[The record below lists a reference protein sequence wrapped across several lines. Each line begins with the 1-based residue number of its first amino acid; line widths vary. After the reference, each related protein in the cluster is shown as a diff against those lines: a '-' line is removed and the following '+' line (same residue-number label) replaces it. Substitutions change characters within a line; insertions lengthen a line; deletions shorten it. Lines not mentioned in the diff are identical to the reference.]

1 MCGIIGV
8 SGSSDPLSLLLE
20 GLARLE
26 YRGYDSAG
34 VALSDEGAVWRTRA
48 AVATSSLSSLAE
60 TVLTSAAP
68 EGAQTGI
75 GHTRWATHGAP
86 TEPNAHPH
94 VDCTEKI
101 ALVHNGIIENYREL
115 GDPLY
120 AAGHVR
126 NSDTDTEVVAHLV
139 EAEIASG
146 AGLAEALRRVCSRV
160 RGAFAIAAVNTDEP
174 DLIVAARR
182 TSPLIIGRSGET
194 GFVGSDVSALLGLA
208 DEIWQLEDDEVAEI
222 CRGQVSVT
230 NLDGNPVVPERLSV
244 SWDAEAAQ
252 KDGYA
257 SFMSKE
263 IHEQP
268 RALAATLL
276 GRFPA
281 AGAAPSAVGA
291 GAVGAGAE
299 GADVVGDGAGDGA
312 APLPPVVIDELAL
325 DAETLAGI
333 ERVVLVACGSSY
345 HASLVARHALES
357 WARMPAEVDIASE
370 FRYRDAV
377 LGDRTLVVAVSQ
389 SGESIDTYHAMTEG
403 RRLGA
408 RAISLT
414 NVVDSLMARKAD
426 GVLYTRA
433 GPEIGVAST
442 KCHLAQ
448 IALLETFALHMAAVR
463 GTLPP
468 AEIAALGDQLLGTS
482 ELVASMI
489 AREHD
494 YRRVAKEFMATEDFF
509 FLGRHIGYPIALEG
523 ALKLKELAY
532 VRAEAYPAGEMK
544 HGPIALI
551 EPGAVVLA
559 VALRGPMFE
568 KVMAN
573 VAEARA
579 RGATILLLAD
589 EHDDEAA
596 EQADALMTV
605 PHTAPI
611 ISPLVAVVPL
621 QIFAEEVA
629 TLRGYN
635 VDRPRNLAKVV
646 TVE

>member
-8 SGSSDPLSLLLE
+8 SGSPDPLSLLLE

-34 VALSDEGAVWRTRA
+34 VALSHGDAVWRTRA
-48 AVATSSLSSLAE
+48 AVATRSLKSLSESLE
-60 TVLTSAAP
+60 TVPAP
-68 EGAQTGI
+68 AGAHTGI

-94 VDCTEKI
+94 VDCTGKV

-120 AAGHVR
+120 ANGHVR
-126 NSDTDTEVVAHLV
+126 SSDTDTEVVAHLV
-139 EAEIASG
+139 EAELASG
-146 AGLAEALRRVCSRV
+146 AGGLAEAMRRTCRRL
-160 RGAFAIAAVNTDEP
+160 RGAYAIAAVNADEP

-182 TSPLIIGRSGET
+182 TSPLIVGRAGET

-208 DEIWQLEDDEVAEI
+208 DEVWQLEDDQVAEV
-222 CRGQVSVT
+222 CRGRVVVT
-230 NLDGNPVVPERLSV
+230 DLEGAHVDPLPLNV
-244 SWDAEAAQ
+244 SWDSEAAQ
-252 KDGYA
+252 KDGFE

-268 RALAATLL
+268 HALAATLL
-276 GRFPA
+276 GRFPSP
-281 AGAAPSAVGA
+281 GTV
-291 GAVGAGAE
+291 E
-299 GADVVGDGAGDGA
+299 
-312 APLPPVVIDELAL
+312 IEELAIEP
-325 DAETLAGI
+325 DDLARV
-333 ERVVLVACGSSY
+333 ERIVLVACGSSY
-345 HASLVARHALES
+345 HASLIGRHAIET
-357 WARMPAEVDIASE
+357 WARIPAEVDIASE
-370 FRYRDAV
+370 FRYRAAV
-377 LGDRTLVVAVSQ
+377 LGEKDLVIAVSQ
-389 SGESIDTYHAMTEG
+389 SGESIDTYHAMCEG
-403 RRLGA
+403 GRLGA
-408 RAISLT
+408 RTVALT

-448 IALLETFALHMAAVR
+448 IALLETFALSLAANR
-463 GTLPP
+463 GTLTTPEV
-468 AEIAALGDQLLGTS
+468 AELAS
-482 ELVASMI
+482 ELASIPEVVAGVI
-489 AREHD
+489 ARED
-494 YRRVAKEFMATEDFF
+494 EYRLAAKQFVDTQDFF
-509 FLGRHIGYPIALEG
+509 FLGRHVGYPIALEG

-559 VALRGPMFE
+559 VASRGPMFE
-568 KVMAN
+568 KAMSN

-589 EHDDEAA
+589 DGDDEAA
-596 EQADALMTV
+596 DEADVLMTV
-605 PHTAPI
+605 PHVSPLL
-611 ISPLVAVVPL
+611 SPLVAVVPL
-621 QIFAEEVA
+621 QIFAEEIA
-629 TLRGYN
+629 KLRGHN

>member
-60 TVLTSAAP
+60 TVQAAP
-68 EGAQTGI
+68 APAGVQTGI

-94 VDCTEKI
+94 VDCTGKL

-120 AAGHVR
+120 SGGHSR
-126 NSDTDTEVVAHLV
+126 ASDTDTEVVAHLV
-139 EAEIASG
+139 EAEMASG
-146 AGLAEALRRVCSRV
+146 AGDGGAQAGVGLAEALRRTCQRV
-160 RGAFAIAAVNTDEP
+160 RGAFAIAAVHADEP

-182 TSPLIIGRSGET
+182 TSPLIVGRSGET
-194 GFVGSDVSALLGLA
+194 GFVGSDISALLGLA
-208 DEIWQLEDDEVAEI
+208 DEIWQLEDDQVAEI
-222 CRGQVSVT
+222 CRGRVVVT
-230 NLDGNPVVPERLSV
+230 DLEGNPVEPLQLSV

-252 KDGYA
+252 KDGFE

-268 RALAATLL
+268 NALAATLL
-276 GRFPA
+276 GRFP
-281 AGAAPSAVGA
+281 GA
-291 GAVGAGAE
+291 G
-299 GADVVGDGAGDGA
+299 GAGDA
-312 APLPPVVIDELAL
+312 SSQVAIEELAL
-325 DAETLAGI
+325 EPARLAEI
-333 ERVVLVACGSSY
+333 DRVVLVACGSSY
-345 HASLVARHALES
+345 HASLVGRHCLET
-357 WARMPAEVDIASE
+357 WARIPAEVDIASE

-377 LGDRTLVVAVSQ
+377 LDERTLVVAVSQ

-403 RRLGA
+403 ARLGA
-408 RAISLT
+408 KTIALT
-414 NVVDSLMARKAD
+414 NVVESLMARKAD

-448 IALLETFALHMAAVR
+448 LALLQTFALHMAALR
-463 GTLPP
+463 GTLQPD
-468 AEIAALGDQLLGTS
+468 EIAALADQLVDLP
-482 ELVASMI
+482 EQVAGVI
-489 AREHD
+489 ARED
-494 YRRVAKEFMATEDFF
+494 EFRRVAKEFVAVEDFF

-579 RGATILLLAD
+579 RGATILLLAED
-589 EHDDEAA
+589 GDDEAA

-605 PHTAPI
+605 PPMPPLLAPD
-611 ISPLVAVVPL
+611 VAVIPL

-629 TLRGYN
+629 TLRGHN